1 MERKKSSF
9 SPLTLSGKDVMVNLI
24 IRLTEVELTTG
35 SIMDKSRPSGQK
47 SSGQLSAL
55 FLWMNQSYDLSYE
68 TIS

>member
-35 SIMDKSRPSGQK
+35 SMNGFECRPSGQ
-47 SSGQLSAL
+47 
-55 FLWMNQSYDLSYE
+55 
-68 TIS
+68 